1 MVPEPQNLTTPAE
14 PESEA
19 AVEARRLIAAV
30 EEIYRKPPPAP
41 IPTSYRDE
49 TPNRPGN
56 AEPVHQPDHRI
67 VPAWAAGTAVA
78 GIGVGAACV
87 GIGCGVWLAC
97 KGFASV
103 SLMSVLFVTLP
114 LAGVAA
120 VVAAVGTAI
129 KGAKAARTEH
139 HHHYK
144 GPVRQDHSHHSTR
157 TNGLIAQT
165 KQDNRHQ

>member
-1 MVPEPQNLTTPAE
+1 MDHSHAQHTDQTAATWKPMSDEVA
-14 PESEA
+14 EA
-19 AVEARRLIAAV
+19 AAR
-30 EEIYRKPPPAP
+30 EIIR
-41 IPTSYRDE
+41 
-49 TPNRPGN
+49 N
-56 AEPVHQPDHRI
+56 ALHDGERVSTAPVHQPDNRL

-78 GIGVGAACV
+78 GIGVGAMFV
-87 GIGCGVWLAC
+87 GLGCGVWLAC

-114 LAGVAA
+114 IAAMAA

-139 HHHYK
+139 HHHYE
-144 GPVRQDHSHHSTR
+144 GDVYQDHSKHSSK

-165 KQDNRHQ
+165 KNDNRHR